1 MSKYY
6 SKNTHMLKLRHRLSR
21 SPFSQSTRRLQLS
34 AVHHED
40 DELIE
45 AIEKDH
51 QNDVWTLDRTSDAE
65 GLEEFWTDVVA
76 GLKDDPER
84 VEFAQD

>member
-1 MSKYY
+1 
-6 SKNTHMLKLRHRLSR
+6 MLKLRHRLSR

-51 QNDVWTLDRTSDAE
+51 ETDVWTLDRESDAE
-65 GLEEFWTDVVA
+65 GLDKFWTSVEE